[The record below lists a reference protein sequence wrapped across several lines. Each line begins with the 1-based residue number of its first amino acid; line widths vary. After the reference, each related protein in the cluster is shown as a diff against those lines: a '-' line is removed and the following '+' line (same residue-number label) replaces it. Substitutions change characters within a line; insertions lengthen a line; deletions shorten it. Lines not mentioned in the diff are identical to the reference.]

1 MAADDTA
8 GALRRLGCNHDGQH
22 LVVVRKRRHVF
33 VPLCRQLQLLLRNR
47 VTYDTS
53 AIAQATGSGLC
64 AEEPAIAVAELAMA
78 RLIVEPLKGVEPLQ
92 LARAYKVQYTRSVMA
107 TRQAKLCRLCSD
119 RRRRKMAKIGKR
131 PGGPD
136 RSSSSAYCQ
145 LRPRASAG
153 SRKAVPS
160 HAPTRQSEDA
170 AKWQTA
176 ETIGCLGQ
184 TQARTGLTVHRRFA
198 AQCSFKQTGSRRGF
212 TP

>member
-47 VTYDTS
+47 VTCDTS

-64 AEEPAIAVAELAMA
+64 AEEPAIAVAEPAMA

-119 RRRRKMAKIGKR
+119 RRRRKMAKIGKSGR
-131 PGGPD
+131 AGPKLILGLLPAPAA
-136 RSSSSAYCQ
+136 RI
-145 LRPRASAG
+145 
-153 SRKAVPS
+153 SRLK
-160 HAPTRQSEDA
+160 E
-170 AKWQTA
+170 
-176 ETIGCLGQ
+176 GC
-184 TQARTGLTVHRRFA
+184 AFA
-198 AQCSFKQTGSRRGF
+198 CANATE
-212 TP
+212 